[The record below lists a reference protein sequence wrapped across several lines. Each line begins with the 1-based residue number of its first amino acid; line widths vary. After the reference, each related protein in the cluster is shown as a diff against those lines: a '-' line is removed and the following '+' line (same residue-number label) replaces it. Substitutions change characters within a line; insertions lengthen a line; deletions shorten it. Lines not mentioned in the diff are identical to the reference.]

1 MSTRGMP
8 LGGEAAKAVGGSK
21 PNLSGKDSQEPATTP
36 RSVVP
41 LDTARIYRIAA
52 DDASSAGRTSP
63 GMPLVASASNTNIA
77 GASKTQARKGGQP
90 EDRKAPKQRSSPKK
104 GLGGS
109 ITLVEGSSAEGTA
122 VAFAKS
128 PADGAFEP
136 EDSAPQG
143 SKLKGAESKSKSL
156 GKVRLV
162 PLDGQAGA
170 GGSAAGGLGGG
181 TSPQRA
187 TPSRGQAVDAMIAP
201 AAGSEFEPEPLRLSL
216 ESTIQDFRAF
226 QQAMRHPGIV
236 LNLVAREDDEQ
247 VYSEFDELCNELL
260 VVLGELEASL
270 EDIIVWK
277 DDFLKQSVP
286 SDVKLEITL
295 LFARLFRRHVRH
307 CRLASLD

>member
-90 EDRKAPKQRSSPKK
+90 EDRK
-104 GLGGS
+104 
-109 ITLVEGSSAEGTA
+109 
-122 VAFAKS
+122 
-128 PADGAFEP
+128 
-136 EDSAPQG
+136 G